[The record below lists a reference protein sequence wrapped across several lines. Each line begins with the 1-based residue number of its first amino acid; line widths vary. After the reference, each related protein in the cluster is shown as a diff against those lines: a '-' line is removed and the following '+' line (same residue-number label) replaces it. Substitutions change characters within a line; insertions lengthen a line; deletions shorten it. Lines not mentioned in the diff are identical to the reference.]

1 MDTPIPATSGKGPVA
16 NLALRRAAGEIHAD
30 PVQERIVLRLQ
41 SVHDQLTA
49 MAAHPAR
56 PGLLARWGLAR
67 APKPVSGPHGLYIWG
82 PVGRGKS
89 MLMDL
94 FFAEAKTAPK
104 RRVHFHEFMAEVHE
118 RLDVWRK
125 MSDADRK
132 RSAWRVREA
141 GDDPIAPVAKQVAA
155 EARLLCFDEFQV
167 TQIADAMILARLFDA
182 VFAHGVTVVATSN
195 RQPDDLYK
203 DGINRALFLPFIQRL
218 KQRCNVVELVSAR
231 DYRLD
236 RLVEA
241 PVWYAP
247 IGAGSAAALDMA
259 WTRLTLGA
267 EPQHCVLTIKG
278 RKLEVAREAAGV
290 ARFTFEELCARPLGS
305 IDYLTIAATFH
316 TVILEGIPLL
326 TPDRRNE
333 AARFVSLID
342 ALYEVRVKLVA
353 SAAAEPDRLYT
364 DGDGAFEFQRTASR
378 LFEMRSGSYMAEER
392 RSVPES

>member
-1 MDTPIPATSGKGPVA
+1 MGNVRTRYDERVASGALTDDPAQADAASRLDE
-16 NLALRRAAGEIHAD
+16 LALI
-30 PVQERIVLRLQ
+30 L
-41 SVHDQLTA
+41 
-49 MAAHPAR
+49 AR
-56 PGLLARWGLAR
+56 PPKRSFFSK
-67 APKPVSGPHGLYIWG
+67 APEAPRGLYLWG
-82 PVGRGKS
+82 GVGRGKS

-94 FFAEAKTAPK
+94 FFAEAKTSPK

-125 MSDADRK
+125 MSEADRK
-132 RSAWRVREA
+132 RSPWRVSGA
-141 GDDPIAPVAKQVAA
+141 GDNPIAPVARQIAS

-167 TQIADAMILARLFDA
+167 TQIADAMILARLFEA

-195 RQPDDLYK
+195 RKPDDLYK
-203 DGINRALFLPFIQRL
+203 DGINRALFLPFIERL
-218 KQRCNVVELVSAR
+218 KERCEVFELISAR

-247 IGAGSAAALDMA
+247 LGQGSRAALDMA

-267 EPQHCVLTIKG
+267 EPQHCVLTVKG

-342 ALYEVRVKLVA
+342 ALYEARVKLVA
-353 SAAAEPDRLYT
+353 SAAAEPDRLYP
-364 DGDGAFEFQRTASR
+364 DGDGVFEFQRTASR
-378 LFEMRSGSYMAEER
+378 LFEMRSASYMAEER
-392 RSVPES
+392 RSLTES

>member
-1 MDTPIPATSGKGPVA
+1 MGAVRARYDERVASGALTGDAAQAGAASRLDALAAALSAPQKRGLFSKPPEPVRGVY
-16 NLALRRAAGEIHAD
+16 L
-30 PVQERIVLRLQ
+30 
-41 SVHDQLTA
+41 
-49 MAAHPAR
+49 
-56 PGLLARWGLAR
+56 WG
-67 APKPVSGPHGLYIWG
+67 G
-82 PVGRGKS
+82 VGRGKS
-89 MLMDL
+89 MLMDM
-94 FFAEAKTAPK
+94 FFAEAKISPK

-125 MSDADRK
+125 MGDADRK
-132 RSAWRVREA
+132 RSPWRVRDA
-141 GDDPIAPVAKQVAA
+141 GDDPIAPVAKQVAS

-218 KQRCNVVELVSAR
+218 KERCDVVELASAR

-247 IGAGSAAALDMA
+247 LGAGSAAALDMA

-267 EPQHCVLTIKG
+267 DPQHCVLTVKG

-290 ARFTFEELCARPLGS
+290 ARFTFGELCARPLGS

-316 TVILEGIPLL
+316 TLILEGIPLL

-342 ALYEVRVKLVA
+342 ALYEARVKLVA
-353 SAAAEPDRLYT
+353 NAAAEPDRLYT

-378 LFEMRSGSYMAEER
+378 LFEMRSASYMAEER
-392 RSVPES
+392 RSLPES